1 MKIVLIGS
9 GNVATHLG
17 RAFKK
22 SGHEILQVFSNTSSN
37 AKTLATI
44 LKCDYTNKIEKIN
57 PKADVYLIALTD
69 DAVEGFLKKFNSNGK
84 LIIHT
89 SGSLPIDVL
98 KKGSKE
104 YGVLYPLQSF
114 NKTMK
119 LDLDNIPIFI
129 EANNNKS
136 KKIINSL
143 AKDISKEVHEISS
156 EQRLTLHAAAVFAN
170 NFTNH
175 LYKIAGDIL
184 KTSGLEFDVLKPLI
198 NETTSKVM
206 KNNPIDV
213 QTGPASRHDDKTI
226 KKHLE
231 LLKNFPD
238 YKAIYELLSESIE
251 KQSK

>member
-231 LLKNFPD
+231 LLKNLPS
-238 YKAIYELLSESIE
+238 YKSIYELLSESIE